1 MVVAHT
7 APPSCAACT
16 AIGFLMNAIAVSRDG
31 PVMRLI
37 DDTGDMR
44 FLDNVS
50 AGGSGFCYF
59 APNICSSL
67 PIACGQQRARATALG
82 QGKAVAGRA
91 VGGDSAGLG
100 PRLA

>member
-1 MVVAHT
+1 MVAAHT
-7 APPSCAACT
+7 APHPARHALL
-16 AIGFLMNAIAVSRDG
+16 GFLMNAVAVSRDG

-37 DDTGDMR
+37 DNTGDMR

-67 PIACGQQRARATALG
+67 PATRLVQKMTG
-82 QGKAVAGRA
+82 VAVMA
-91 VGGDSAGLG
+91 VTE
-100 PRLA
+100 RLRGN